1 MIATS
6 TDIIEQPQPAGVSIR
21 FKRLSLQ
28 GFKSFPDRA
37 VLEFDHPVCAIV
49 GPNGCGKSNILD
61 ALRWVLGEQGPS
73 QLRAQNMSDVIF
85 NGSATRKPVG
95 LAEVSLTVEWLSD
108 HPPHDYRDIEVTRRL
123 YRSGESEYL
132 LNRQPCR
139 LKDIVDLFMDAGL
152 GKGAYSLIEQ
162 GKVDALLLARPDE
175 RRGLIEQSAG
185 IVKYK
190 HRKKEAQSKL
200 NLTEQNLDRVRDILG
215 EVRSRRAVLARQA
228 RKAERFREL
237 VRERDETRNAYL
249 TARFAQS
256 LRDRTALTTRLASL
270 EDDAARLMAET
281 ALKAAAVEQA
291 RLRVDSAT
299 DALRA
304 EQKNAEQNDMQLDFL
319 TRRLADLHARS
330 NALTR
335 SSQDIESEQNELQ
348 GRRTESETSAEE
360 KAAALSNIERSLQ
373 ALEQDVDRA
382 RIEESR
388 HQDTLTQL
396 RKELRSLKDRE
407 LKCLELAARRRNQQI
422 EYEEGLRRLRSRAE
436 KLYRE
441 RDRVALEREQ
451 SGVAVRSTIAS
462 IRDLEESERGR
473 IEELARCEDRIM
485 ARRRAV
491 DERRGQIQAM
501 DARLMECSSR
511 ARSLTDII
519 RAGEG
524 LGEAVRNILTEYSAE
539 HAEHKGILGLMA
551 DTYETEPIYERAVA
565 AALAG
570 SIQGVVV
577 EGHGHTLQAVSFL
590 NARKIGRCVFT
601 PLQSMRHDHPSVTPS
616 VPNARHLRPL
626 VRPSPGFDALLD
638 LLLHK
643 VYLVDDLPAAISVWE
658 SSESPIAL
666 VTLAGETI
674 SEEGI
679 VTGGFDVSPAGEYRA
694 KKQEIRSLQ
703 QEIRDVTERRDAC
716 EGERAAYMELLLEA
730 EQEHKQTRESLSEL
744 RLKLAAVRRDSEH
757 LERQL
762 RQVDLRVEAIEAESG
777 AVGDEIAS
785 LSDALDG
792 LHRDTQS
799 VAMAPDDIARMA
811 ELDGAIE
818 THDALVAHSRHAFGE
833 LRIATE
839 TTRERL
845 LACRREV
852 ESMRSGNLRLRE
864 LTERL
869 DQRLAANSR
878 QFEEVTNELRATTR
892 EIESCNDR
900 QPILATRVQT
910 ASARL
915 GRERDALQALDQE
928 WNTVKE
934 SLRAIETERSGATIR
949 IAELNSRMEML
960 REQSQIDLEA
970 AASHGGPLPDSEELE
985 AWKSHVESLE
995 HDILALGDV
1004 NLAALDEHRE
1014 IVERNQFLDEQVRD
1028 LDEAIAA
1035 LKSTISQINT
1045 TSRNRFMEAFEQ
1057 VNRNFGDIFAK
1068 LFEGGEAELRLENPD
1083 DPLETGVEIVCKPPG
1098 KRARTIDLLSG
1109 GEKALCALALLFA
1122 GFKYRPAPILYL
1134 DEVDAALDDA
1144 NVLRFTR
1151 YLKEL
1156 ALDTQVVMITH
1167 NPLSM
1172 EIAEALYGITMVDP
1186 GISKIVSARI
1196 GML

>member
-524 LGEAVRNILTEYSAE
+524 LAAGDPLREVWRFWARRAALCAGPGPGRHPEVELLQQVWASGPDGWLARQLPEARRARTVARPWLRSLARPLPTPPGGPDLVLVGGGGRIEALVASPGGTALLAAGREGPLVRRW
-539 HAEHKGILGLMA
+539 
-551 DTYETEPIYERAVA
+551 ETGRGCTAVFA
-565 AALAG
+565 LPAALADRQDLDG
-570 SIQGVVV
+570 FIGL
-577 EGHGHTLQAVSFL
+577 TLAAAGDVLLAFGRGGQVAAWQLADGRFL
-590 NARKIGRCVFT
+590 GLSEAGE
-601 PLQSMRHDHPSVTPS
+601 PLPAGLGELPSLP
-616 VPNARHLRPL
+616 PPW
-626 VRPSPGFDALLD
+626 P
-638 LLLHK
+638 
-643 VYLVDDLPAAISVWE
+643 DDLAREVLPGALAGCRVTRAAR
-658 SSESPIAL
+658 SEGRRWLA
-666 VTLAGETI
+666 LAGERPLGPSPFSASFLWI
-674 SEEGI
+674 QEVDGPGRGAELEPGCQE
-679 VTGGFDVSPAGEYRA
+679 VTALCFLGEDRLVVGGDDGEL
-694 KKQEIRSLQ
+694 KLWS
-703 QEIRDVTERRDAC
+703 
-716 EGERAAYMELLLEA
+716 LEA
-730 EQEHKQTRESLSEL
+730 
-744 RLKLAAVRRDSEH
+744 
-757 LERQL
+757 LEIGR
-762 RQVDLRVEAIEAESG
+762 
-777 AVGDEIAS
+777 
-785 LSDALDG
+785 
-792 LHRDTQS
+792 
-799 VAMAPDDIARMA
+799 
-811 ELDGAIE
+811 
-818 THDALVAHSRHAFGE
+818 AH
-833 LRIATE
+833 
-839 TTRERL
+839 
-845 LACRREV
+845 V
-852 ESMRSGNLRLRE
+852 
-864 LTERL
+864 
-869 DQRLAANSR
+869 
-878 QFEEVTNELRATTR
+878 
-892 EIESCNDR
+892 
-900 QPILATRVQT
+900 
-910 ASARL
+910 
-915 GRERDALQALDQE
+915 
-928 WNTVKE
+928 
-934 SLRAIETERSGATIR
+934 
-949 IAELNSRMEML
+949 
-960 REQSQIDLEA
+960 
-970 AASHGGPLPDSEELE
+970 
-985 AWKSHVESLE
+985 
-995 HDILALGDV
+995 
-1004 NLAALDEHRE
+1004 
-1014 IVERNQFLDEQVRD
+1014 
-1028 LDEAIAA
+1028 
-1035 LKSTISQINT
+1035 
-1045 TSRNRFMEAFEQ
+1045 
-1057 VNRNFGDIFAK
+1057 
-1068 LFEGGEAELRLENPD
+1068 
-1083 DPLETGVEIVCKPPG
+1083 
-1098 KRARTIDLLSG
+1098 
-1109 GEKALCALALLFA
+1109 
-1122 GFKYRPAPILYL
+1122 
-1134 DEVDAALDDA
+1134 
-1144 NVLRFTR
+1144 
-1151 YLKEL
+1151 
-1156 ALDTQVVMITH
+1156 
-1167 NPLSM
+1167 
-1172 EIAEALYGITMVDP
+1172 
-1186 GISKIVSARI
+1186 
-1196 GML
+1196 